1 MTMVDRTPQ
10 WPAVQEHTSGHA
22 VPVLTRI
29 LRQGVYETMNMLRNG
44 EQLLVSIIIP
54 VMVLIGVHSMGMLDT
69 AELSTLDILTPGVL
83 TIAVMSSAFTSQ
95 GIGTAFDRRYGVLRF
110 LSTTPIGNTGLIL
123 GKAMAVLMVL
133 VVQLIVLLGVAM
145 ALGYRLQL
153 AGTLPAAVFLFIGAI
168 AFTSLG
174 LLVAGTLRPEATL
187 AITNLL
193 WILLGAA
200 GGSVFPL
207 REDGFLTPLLQ
218 WLPSAALGDG
228 MRVALLEGQWAL
240 LPLLIISLWAGAAT
254 ALTVKFFSWK

>member
-1 MTMVDRTPQ
+1 MSLVDRTPK
-10 WPAVQEHTSGHA
+10 WPAVSERELGHA
-22 VPVLTRI
+22 VPLLTRI
-29 LRQGVYETMNMLRNG
+29 LRQGNYETVNMLRNG
-44 EQLLVSIIIP
+44 EQLLVSIVIP
-54 VMVLIGVHSMGMLDT
+54 VLVLIGVHSMGLLDT
-69 AELSTLDILTPGVL
+69 PEHSTLDILTPGVL
-83 TIAVMSSAFTSQ
+83 AIAVMSSAFTSQ

-110 LSTTPIGNTGLIL
+110 LSTTPIGNAGLIL
-123 GKAMAVLMVL
+123 GKAMAVLMIL
-133 VVQLIVLLGVAM
+133 VVQLAVLLGVAVV
-145 ALGYRLQL
+145 LGYRPELT
-153 AGTLPAAVFLFIGAI
+153 GILPAAVFLFVGAL

-207 REDGFLTPLLQ
+207 KDGGFFTPILQ

-228 MRVALLEGQWAL
+228 MRAALLEGQWAL

>member
-1 MTMVDRTPQ
+1 MNSLQSTKTWSPVQQR
-10 WPAVQEHTSGHA
+10 PAGHSVSLA
-22 VPVLTRI
+22 QRVF
-29 LRQGVYETMNMLRNG
+29 RQGLYETVNMLRNG

-54 VMVLIGVHSMGMLDT
+54 VMVLIGVHTAGLLDT
-69 AELSTLDILTPGVL
+69 EEHSTLQILTPGVL
-83 TIAVMSSAFTSQ
+83 AIAVMSSAFTSQ

-110 LSTTPIGNTGLIL
+110 LSTTPIGNTGLIF
-123 GKAMAVLMVL
+123 GKAIAVMLILLIQL
-133 VVQLIVLLGVAM
+133 VVLLTVAFV
-145 ALGYRLQL
+145 LGYRPEL
-153 AGTLPAAVFLFIGAI
+153 GGILPGLVFLLIGAV

-207 REDGFLTPLLQ
+207 SQTGFLTPLLQ

-228 MRVALLEGQWAL
+228 LRAALMDGQWAL
-240 LPLLIISLWAGAAT
+240 LPLLILSAWAAGAT